1 MDPIKQALHQ
11 RCKQE
16 WMKIIVDCR
25 KSGLSDRAYM
35 EQHNIPKGS
44 FYYWLRQ
51 IREDLVA
58 QHPDLVRQARNAK
71 ETSPVKLVPITM
83 PKNEIVPVNTE
94 TAGLVIEFSGAII
107 NVSAST
113 SMDLLGRTLLTV
125 KEALS

>member
-1 MDPIKQALHQ
+1 
-11 RCKQE
+11 
-16 WMKIIVDCR
+16 MKIIVDCR
-25 KSGLSDRAYM
+25 KSGLSDRAYIK
-35 EQHNIPKGS
+35 QHNIPKGS

-113 SMDLLGRTLLTV
+113 SMDLLGRTLLAV